1 MKILYR
7 ISLLFIV
14 TTLAFS
20 SETDGATTNI
30 VEQESTSEA
39 SENGT
44 DGMRQDVVSPADINK
59 IRDSRLAKAKVE
71 KIKSQ
76 HILNSHKN
84 GVEDQNQ
91 ISNPNMELIGKEIKA
106 KQMLKER
113 KDVNIFE
120 EFSRK
125 IKKKYTM
132 RSIGDNS
139 SGNKIKFPVETESK

>member
-7 ISLLFIV
+7 ISLFFIV

-20 SETDGATTNI
+20 SEMDGATTNNA
-30 VEQESTSEA
+30 EQESTSKV

-44 DGMRQDVVSPADINK
+44 NGMRLDVVSPASIDK

-84 GVEDQNQ
+84 GVKDQNQ
-91 ISNPNMELIGKEIKA
+91 ISNPNIELIGKEIKA

-113 KDVNIFE
+113 NSVNIFE

-139 SGNKIKFPVETESK
+139 SGNKIKFQFKTESK